1 MHTRCALVSG
11 VQTCALPIYEQG
23 DRIHPMPDARRL
35 PVAIN
40 AHRLRFFGSD
50 GSFSLGHGPGS
61 LLSFNRLRGDLP
73 RIFAAIVAP
82 QAYLVDLFAAE
93 LGQRVVRHPDLARH
107 LVGREARAEES
118 RQIVGGHGAAG
129 LPPHDRADALAEPL
143 VGQAEYRAFIRVGM
157 FVDSRLDLLTAA
169 LLAAPDEERKSTRLN
184 PSHK

>member
-1 MHTRCALVSG
+1 
-11 VQTCALPIYEQG
+11 
-23 DRIHPMPDARRL
+23 MPDARGQ

-82 QAYLVDLFAAE
+82 QADLVDLFAAE

-107 LVGREARAEES
+107 RLGREARAEDR

-143 VGQAEYRAFIRVGM
+143 GGQADYRALIPVRL
-157 FVDSRLDLLTAA
+157 FVSRRPDLLTVDI
-169 LLAAPDEERKSTRLN
+169 LARTDTD
-184 PSHK
+184 